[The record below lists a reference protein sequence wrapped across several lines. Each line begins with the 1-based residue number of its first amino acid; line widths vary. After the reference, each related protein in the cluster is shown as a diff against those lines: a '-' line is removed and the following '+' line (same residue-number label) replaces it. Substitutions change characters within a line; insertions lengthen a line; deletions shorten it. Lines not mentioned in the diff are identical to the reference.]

1 LIIENYG
8 VPEKL
13 KVFWGIEGEWK
24 MENLIEVKNLSFFYE
39 NVLAVDNVS
48 FSIEKNEKIVLLGNN
63 GSGKSTILRILAGLY
78 FPKKGE
84 YLLDGVKITKKNVK
98 KEFRKNIGILFQNP
112 DAMIFNPT
120 VYDEIAFSLKEFGFD
135 NIDDRINEIT
145 KKFRIEKLLKKSP
158 LELSGGEKQ
167 KVMLCAILVY
177 EPKVLLLD
185 EPTAAMDP
193 RTTGWF
199 IDFMYELDM
208 TCIIA
213 THDLAVAYELSDR
226 AVVMSEEHKII
237 YDGDME
243 ELMKDVDIL
252 IKANLIHK
260 HKHKHKK
267 FIHSH
272 YHLHF

>member
-1 LIIENYG
+1 MSFID
-8 VPEKL
+8 L
-13 KVFWGIEGEWK
+13 KNVTYK
-24 MENLIEVKNLSFFYE
+24 YE
-39 NVLAVDNVS
+39 NEFLALDDVS
-48 FSIEKNEKIVLLGNN
+48 FSIEKNEKVVLLGSN

-84 YLLDGVKITKKNVK
+84 YFFGGVKITKKSVK
-98 KEFRKNIGILFQNP
+98 KDFRKKVGILFQNP
-112 DAMIFNPT
+112 DSMIFNPT
-120 VYDEIAFSLKEFGFD
+120 VFDEIAFSLKEFGFD
-135 NIDDRINEIT
+135 NIEDRVNEIA
-145 KKFRIEKLLKKSP
+145 KKFGIEKLLKKSP
-158 LELSGGEKQ
+158 LHLSGGEKQ
-167 KVMLCAILVY
+167 KVMLASILVY
-177 EPKVLLLD
+177 EPEFLILD

-199 IDFMYELDM
+199 LDFMYELEL
-208 TCIIA
+208 TTIAA
-213 THDLAVAYELSDR
+213 THDLALAYELSDR
-226 AVVMSEEHKII
+226 ALVMSEEHKLL

-243 ELMKDVDIL
+243 ELMKDLETL